1 MRIIFPTHSLP
12 AAGFSVLSALSCAWL
27 LQRLSTH
34 TTQSS
39 IAGVPCLGAHPIIQ
53 YSAESVMLAPEIH
66 ISRRKLAQ
74 RLGIHPFGRALIGE
88 RNIRNSF

>member
-39 IAGVPCLGAHPIIQ
+39 IAGVPCLGAHPVIQ
-53 YSAESVMLAPEIH
+53 YNAGVGHAPARD
-66 ISRRKLAQ
+66 SYRQTQ